1 MRPWHAAA
9 KAALQ
14 TTVQTALLLAMA
26 GSAAAHDTWFAPLPP
41 GAQGEFQLALGT
53 GTRFPRQETPL
64 DKDLVQASGC
74 HSPGSAAVQPPA
86 ALQWVA
92 YRSDSVVLRSGQAT
106 PAGTRHS
113 CWLQAKPLAVSL
125 DDHIVDIYL
134 DEIHALPAVRARW
147 AAMRARGVR
156 WQEHYVKHARIE
168 LTGAGALEANATG
181 LPGQSGGIPGL
192 DLQADM
198 PAGPLRAGD
207 ALRVR
212 LLRDGQPL
220 AGQPVVLRND
230 LSPLPLWF
238 ATDAD
243 GWIMLRLP
251 LAARWLVNTVDLRPS
266 DTQPDAWAS
275 RFASLTLQTLARR

>member
-1 MRPWHAAA
+1 MALRTTLQAA
-9 KAALQ
+9 
-14 TTVQTALLLAMA
+14 VLLALA
-26 GSAAAHDTWFAPLPP
+26 GNATAHDTWFAPLPP
-41 GAQGEFQLALGT
+41 SAQGELQLALGT

-74 HSPGSAAVQPPA
+74 QRPGTTTTQAITTPPTA

-92 YRSDSVVLRSGQAT
+92 YRSDSVVLRGPQDT
-106 PAGTRHS
+106 PAGARLS

-125 DDHIVDIYL
+125 DNHIVDIYL

-147 AAMRARGVR
+147 AGMRERGVR
-156 WQEHYVKHARIE
+156 WEEHYVKHARIE
-168 LTGAGALEANATG
+168 LPAAAETSTAGQ
-181 LPGQSGGIPGL
+181 PGQAGGIPGL

-198 PAGPLRAGD
+198 PAGPLHAGD

-230 LSPLPLWF
+230 LSPIALWF
-238 ATDAD
+238 STDTD
-243 GWIMLRLP
+243 GWITLRLP

-266 DTQPDAWAS
+266 DARPDAWDS
-275 RFASLTLQTLARR
+275 RFASLTLQTLPRR